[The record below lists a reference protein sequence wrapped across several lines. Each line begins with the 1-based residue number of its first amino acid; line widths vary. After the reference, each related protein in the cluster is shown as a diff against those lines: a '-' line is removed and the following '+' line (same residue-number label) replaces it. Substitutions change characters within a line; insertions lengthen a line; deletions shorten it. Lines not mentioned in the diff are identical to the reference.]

1 MAPEPD
7 PLKAPPSSAP
17 AAQALFGVL
26 AVVLVLAV
34 VVAYRPALRAAYVFD
49 DETLVV
55 QDTRCNANILRC
67 FSIPFFPTSPFLD
80 PPRVYYRPLVT
91 ASFVLFQ
98 TAAEQ
103 HAANLLL
110 HAINA
115 LLLFMLARRSG
126 GSPLRAAAL
135 VLAWAI
141 HPRLAEAVTWVSGR
155 TDLLATTFLLGA
167 LLAWPAAPLPSRV
180 HDVLRRVV
188 AAALLAG
195 GMLAKEIAVA
205 GALGIAVASMVAAGP
220 RRGALRAVPAACA
233 VALAGAARVAALGV
247 DASGGGP
254 QTPMST
260 LARLTAPF
268 EAVARYAH
276 MTLWF
281 HEPWSVRGA
290 LGIPSWSHVFVG
302 LLLVPVLAWGAVVVV
317 RAGDR
322 VHVAVTGLVALL
334 ASAQIVRVA
343 LHGAVVADRLLYVPL
358 AMLAVVLAGPL
369 ASRARESAD
378 GPFGRAPARRDAWI
392 AAATFGLACAFA
404 PFARRAAGVFE
415 SELLFLVTVAERADP
430 ENAGPRNALAVAV
443 RDHGA
448 VPLGCALFERSRS
461 VLGDDERRD
470 GPAFVRTSENLAAC
484 FVRAGRIPQSIAV
497 YEDLSRALAGTTRG
511 MQERAGR
518 VALGLGYARLAAL
531 DFEPARAAADEALR
545 LDARLAVPVGRLRRA
560 IRGATEEIAAV
571 RALPPEA
578 HTRRA
583 VFAESVGRAE
593 EAAREWSL
601 VANDPRAPASERKLA
616 MQYLA
621 YDGRLDEAASA
632 LDACPDC
639 REEAASGVSE
649 LIARLRRRRYVLDTL
664 RGRIEALAR

>member
-1 MAPEPD
+1 
-7 PLKAPPSSAP
+7 
-17 AAQALFGVL
+17 
-26 AVVLVLAV
+26 
-34 VVAYRPALRAAYVFD
+34 
-49 DETLVV
+49 
-55 QDTRCNANILRC
+55 
-67 FSIPFFPTSPFLD
+67 
-80 PPRVYYRPLVT
+80 
-91 ASFVLFQ
+91 
-98 TAAEQ
+98 
-103 HAANLLL
+103 
-110 HAINA
+110 
-115 LLLFMLARRSG
+115 
-126 GSPLRAAAL
+126 
-135 VLAWAI
+135 VLAWAL

-167 LLAWPAAPLPSRV
+167 LLAWPVTPLPSRAP
-180 HDVLRRVV
+180 DVLRRVA
-188 AAALLAG
+188 AAALLAA
-195 GMLAKEIAVA
+195 GMLAKEIAFA
-205 GALGIAVASMVAAGP
+205 GAVGIAVASMVAAGP

-233 VALAGAARVAALGV
+233 VALAALARVAALGI

-260 LARLTAPF
+260 IARVTAPF

-281 HEPWSVRGA
+281 HEPWSGRGA
-290 LGIPSWSHVFVG
+290 LGIPSWSHVLAG
-302 LLLVPVLAWGAVVVV
+302 LLLVPLLAWGAVAVV

-322 VHVAVTGLVALL
+322 VHVAATGLVALL

-369 ASRARESAD
+369 APRPREDTADPSR
-378 GPFGRAPARRDAWI
+378 RASARRDARI
-392 AAATFGLACAFA
+392 AAVAVGLACAFA
-404 PFARRAAGVFE
+404 PFVRRAAGAFE

-461 VLGDDERRD
+461 VLGDDERRA
-470 GPAFVRTSENLAAC
+470 GPAFARTSENLAAC

-497 YEDLSRALAGTTRG
+497 YEDLSRALVGTTRG

-531 DFEPARAAADEALR
+531 DFGPARASADDALR
-545 LDARLAVPVGRLRRA
+545 LDPRLAMQVDRLRDA
-560 IRGATEEIAAV
+560 IRGATAEIAAV
-571 RALPPEA
+571 RALPPEEHA
-578 HTRRA
+578 RRA

-593 EAAREWSL
+593 EAAREWSV
-601 VANDPRAPASERKLA
+601 VANDPRAPVYDRKLA
-616 MQYLA
+616 MQFLA

-639 REEAASGVSE
+639 REDAASGMSE

-664 RGRIEALAR
+664 LGRIEALAR